1 MKKIYQKPE
10 MMVVR
15 LQHQGI
21 ICQSVRGINS
31 DDVNYGG
38 ASSGNTGG
46 VRTKETSGV
55 WDEEW

>member
-1 MKKIYQKPE
+1 

-15 LQHQGI
+15 LQHQGLLMQSKVTSATSDTGI
-21 ICQSVRGINS
+21 IL
-31 DDVNYGG
+31 GG

-46 VRTKETSGV
+46 VVRTKESNSI